1 MRGFLQKD
9 IELLKQNRS
18 FLGLVIVMVIF
29 FVCIRNDAFVIIYL
43 GMMGG
48 FLSIST
54 ISYDEADQLVVKSI
68 NDTLSEI
75 FPLTRG
81 GSFVGSSSEEVNGTR
96 FTTGYIQY
104 TETVANTN
112 GKIKIKI
119 SVPALMIETSVGRYL
134 SDVSTDQARIY
145 EASSGT
151 YTIAQHTTQLTVNF
165 KDKFTV
171 VMSGAGNVEITY
183 GNAVEIGI
191 DMEFFGYSENTSY
204 NTYTRI
210 PFVIGT
216 TYKVPN
222 R

>member
-1 MRGFLQKD
+1 MKKRLSCLFLVLVLCLTLPVTAFASENGSNENFEFIPMTMEEYVSNKA
-9 IELLKQNRS
+9 ES
-18 FLGLVIVMVIF
+18 LG
-29 FVCIRNDAFVIIYL
+29 
-43 GMMGG
+43 
-48 FLSIST
+48 

-151 YTIAQHTTQLTVNF
+151 YTIAQHTTQLTINF